1 MEKPLTLTVKEIE
14 NQLVKVINE
23 SSLPPFILLNIIEGI
38 QRQLLELDAQ
48 QVRDYIESQKKKK
61 GSDK

>member
-23 SSLPPFILLNIIEGI
+23 SGLPPFILLNIIEGI

-48 QVRDYIESQKKKK
+48 QVRDYIESKKNKK